1 LPVRRIVIDKADRLY
16 QMPPDVSD
24 FIAPRRKGLLKN
36 RREMTDLASF
46 VWPVGF
52 ETDASFDGAALLPAS
67 GRQIA
72 SLKEELAA
80 WLSRTHGVNIVADK
94 EVLIGG
100 GGISNLVYQM
110 ALAYVDVGDVAFV
123 PGVGIPLYRA
133 CVTACGGEP
142 IPYSLSAKSDWAP
155 QSDRLKSGVG
165 RVARLLFLNSPHNPT
180 GSELSVKQMSELAWL
195 AGRQNILVVNDAAY
209 ASISSRP
216 PTSLLSVAGGKK
228 IGVEVASFAYQFGLP
243 PLSLGY
249 AAGSREA
256 ISGLEKTTRLVHSY
270 IPSFAVELAI
280 EAIRR
285 YPNEQITAVRN
296 RIDRAAS
303 EATTLLD
310 LLHLERAGKPS
321 VPYEWAKLERRTPS
335 TNLSRTLL
343 RRFKIAVAPGLSFGE
358 NGEGFVRLSL
368 LAGQEAFRE
377 AARRIR
383 KSRLIRAREDSA

>member
-24 FIAPRRKGLLKN
+24 FIAPWRKGLLKG

-52 ETDASFDGAALLPAS
+52 EPNARFEGDALLPATV
-67 GRQIA
+67 RQIA
-72 SLKEELAA
+72 SLKEELAS
-80 WLSRTHGVNIVADK
+80 WLSRTHGVNIVAEK
-94 EVLIGG
+94 EILIGG
-100 GGISNLVYQM
+100 GISSLVYQM
-110 ALAYVDVGDVAFV
+110 ALAYVDAGDVAFV
-123 PGVGIPLYRA
+123 PGVGVPLYRA

-142 IPYSLSAKSDWAP
+142 IPYGISAKSDWTP
-155 QSDRLKSGVG
+155 QSDRLKTRLG

-209 ASISSRP
+209 ASISTRP

-270 IPSFAVELAI
+270 IPAFAVELAI

-285 YPNEQITAVRN
+285 YPNEHIIEVRN
-296 RIDRAAS
+296 RVARAAS

-335 TNLSRTLL
+335 TNLTRTLL

-368 LAGQEAFRE
+368 LAGPEAFRE

-383 KSRLIRAREDSA
+383 KSRLIRTREDNA